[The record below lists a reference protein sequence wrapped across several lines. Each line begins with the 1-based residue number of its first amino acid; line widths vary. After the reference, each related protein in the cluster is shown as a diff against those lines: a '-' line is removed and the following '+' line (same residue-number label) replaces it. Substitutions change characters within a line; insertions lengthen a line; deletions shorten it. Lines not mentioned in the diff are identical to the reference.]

1 MDFELTQAQRE
12 WRDEVRAFL
21 AENVTA
27 ALREE
32 LLHVGAER
40 RGQEF
45 AAFRRKVGE
54 KGWYGLNWPVEYG
67 GLGRSATEQHILID
81 EFNYANVP
89 GPDLTVT
96 SVAPMI
102 MRYGTQQN
110 KEEFLPGIAR
120 GEITVAVGYSE
131 PDAGT
136 DLASL
141 QTRAELDGDEW
152 VINGSK
158 IWNSLAHQASHE
170 WLCVRTDPAAPKHH
184 GISVIMVP
192 ISTPGIEI
200 RPLITW
206 ADFRTNQTFFTDVR
220 VPRGNLIGEVN
231 KGWQY
236 ITGALDLE
244 RGALTNAGDLR
255 AEVDDLIRV
264 CTQQTVGGVR
274 LADRPEVRQ
283 RLAELHADVEVRQ
296 TVRAGGLLAD
306 RERRHPDGDGD
317 RGEDLYQRAT
327 AEDRRLRH
335 ADPRPLRP
343 ARLAGQRGAGRRGD
357 GAAVPDGAAAALR
370 RWHQRGAPRRHRPA
384 RLRDAELRPRREPGR
399 RELLTGKEEGRMRV
413 SLTQEQADLA
423 ETVRHL
429 LTRECTPE
437 LVRKLQASD
446 SLTEVKELWDA
457 LTAIGV
463 FGLAVPEQ
471 DAAAA
476 EAQPVRARPGLPRGR
491 ARALPDDR
499 LLHAGARAGHP
510 AARDTRTAA
519 ALAARA
525 RGRTHPRQRRRRRRR
540 RWQRRPAAADCS
552 AARRRLERVGQA
564 QLRRQR

>member
-21 AENVTA
+21 AQNVTP

-32 LLHVGAER
+32 LLHVGAEG

-96 SVAPMI
+96 SIAPMI

-170 WLCVRTDPAAPKHH
+170 WLCVRTDPAAPKHR

-206 ADFRTNQTFFTDVR
+206 SDFRTNQTFFTDVR
-220 VPRGNLIGEVN
+220 VPRANLIGEIN

-255 AEVDDLIRV
+255 AEVDELIRV
-264 CTQQTVGGVR
+264 CTQQTVGGAR
-274 LADRPEVRQ
+274 LADRPGVRQ
-283 RLAELHADVEVRQ
+283 RLAELHADVEVARLYGLEASSQ
-296 TVRAGGLLAD
+296 IEDGVIPTVTV
-306 RERRHPDGDGD
+306 
-317 RGEDLYQRAT
+317 T
-327 AEDRRLRH
+327 AEKIYTSELRQKIADFGTQILGPYGQLDWRDSQAPADGAMERLYRT
-335 ADPRPLRP
+335 APLLRFGGG
-343 ARLAGQRGAGRRGD
+343 ANEVLRDVIAQRGYAMPSYG
-357 GAAVPDGAAAALR
+357 
-370 RWHQRGAPRRHRPA
+370 RGA
-384 RLRDAELRPRREPGR
+384 
-399 RELLTGKEEGRMRV
+399 
-413 SLTQEQADLA
+413 S
-423 ETVRHL
+423 
-429 LTRECTPE
+429 
-437 LVRKLQASD
+437 
-446 SLTEVKELWDA
+446 
-457 LTAIGV
+457 
-463 FGLAVPEQ
+463 
-471 DAAAA
+471 
-476 EAQPVRARPGLPRGR
+476 
-491 ARALPDDR
+491 
-499 LLHAGARAGHP
+499 
-510 AARDTRTAA
+510 RTAK
-519 ALAARA
+519 
-525 RGRTHPRQRRRRRRR
+525 
-540 RWQRRPAAADCS
+540 S
-552 AARRRLERVGQA
+552 S
-564 QLRRQR
+564 